1 MYRGGFGY
9 LLRLALLFGTTNP
22 LNMALFFTVVAN
34 LVLVKTTVHLS
45 YVCFHHS
52 GTMRVVAG
60 FACVGLLCS
69 VNMSTRGTWL
79 ELSSL
84 YSEVSRMA
92 VSNATAISTA
102 LEYLSLASD
111 NNRFW
116 ICIFWSPQASLSRS
130 ASYRFPPKLKCVTS
144 FLSSVSKN
152 KKCLLL
158 HVGFS
163 GRNEIFPQFLRALG
177 SYAPG

>member
-1 MYRGGFGY
+1 
-9 LLRLALLFGTTNP
+9 
-22 LNMALFFTVVAN
+22 MALFFTVVAN

-45 YVCFHHS
+45 YVCLHHS

-69 VNMSTRGTWL
+69 VNMSTRGTWS

-92 VSNATAISTA
+92 VSIATAISTA

-111 NNRFW
+111 SNRF
-116 ICIFWSPQASLSRS
+116 
-130 ASYRFPPKLKCVTS
+130 
-144 FLSSVSKN
+144 
-152 KKCLLL
+152 
-158 HVGFS
+158 
-163 GRNEIFPQFLRALG
+163 
-177 SYAPG
+177 